1 MASKKKI
8 EEKNIVA
15 AGGGG
20 CFPAGARIN
29 TPSGLRF
36 IEDIKVGDEVY
47 AFDLTTTEAGMPNL
61 QPGRVFAKKVSETFV
76 HSFGE
81 VGYTSPLLHISY
93 FSDTDET
100 IHDGKLVVTGNHY
113 ILTPSRQS
121 EGTDEGFARAD
132 ELEVG
137 DILWTQ
143 YGDQVTITAIEAGDE
158 YDFVYNFEVEDLH
171 TYIADGI
178 RVHNGGG
185 GKSSKAPVQAAN
197 TVRTKQVIRILL
209 SPGEGELV
217 GLKNSADIAQ
227 SVYFDGTPLR
237 NADSSYNFE
246 NVAVE
251 QRVGLP
257 DQTVI
262 PGFAA
267 VESEQLLGLPVTTTG
282 AVTRT
287 LSSAAVDAVRVTI
300 EFPQGLQSVSNSTGD
315 ASGTSVQFNIQRR
328 IALGTWETVISP
340 TVKEMSSGPFTA
352 AFLIQRPALAGTWE
366 FRVQRL
372 TADSTLNTLING
384 TSVKS
389 YTEIQNA
396 NIKYNNRALT
406 AITVGADSTN
416 GRIPSVALDM
426 VGLKVKVPSNYNPVT
441 RVYTGS
447 WDGTF
452 SSTLQWTDNPAWAV
466 YDLITNTRYGL
477 GSKIPESTIDKWS
490 FYAASVYNDELV
502 NDGKGTGTF
511 EPRFTFNA
519 QLMVQEDAWKTLN
532 TIAATFNA
540 KLYMHAGYLR
550 VAQDRPATPTRIIN
564 NSNILE
570 GLFTYSSTSASE
582 TYTQCNV
589 TYNDPTDNFLPRTVS
604 EVASSADRL
613 RYGLITSSLA
623 AYGATTEGQARRA
636 AKWLLDTSVRQT
648 SMVSFAV
655 SLENAA
661 FEPNEVFYLMDEDY
675 SQTTQEGRFL
685 VNSGTSVTLD
695 KPITITSGT
704 WTITAYSDSGS
715 IQTRTITTGAGVKST
730 LTINTAF
737 TGVNKGD
744 AYIITGSIAPRQFR
758 MLSMTDNGDMTYVVT
773 AVQYDANKYARVES
787 GIIIPDDVYWQVPQL
802 NKVDRPTNL
811 VVVPQTAINPDGV
824 VYRYMNVSWT
834 PPADGSAQKYQF
846 QWRRNGQPLI
856 VYELK
861 EAFVRLQSDF
871 SGVYEFFVNAV
882 NSADV
887 ASPTL
892 ASTYNFDFAG
902 GGASTLGPITALQLE
917 GGATSFTGPMR
928 VVWNAPV
935 SGLVKDYKV
944 VLSTAG
950 GVPFKTFYTGS
961 TGFVYSYEENVADGG
976 PRPAIQVTVYARDT
990 LNNLATG
997 VASTFTSAAQP
1008 AITNLRVRTGGTSFA
1023 TLDLDVIWDSVS
1035 GGGVPFQS
1043 DPNFAYFQV
1052 EVLNGATVKRTVQ
1065 TQTAAFTYT
1074 FNDNVVDNGQNTPS
1088 ASIIVRVTA
1097 FNKLGVSSATTSATF
1112 TPAAPPVATTL
1123 VVQGVGGTT
1132 FNQSDLSVSWVNNLV
1147 SGQAFD
1153 ASNMFKK
1160 YVVEVLNGATV
1171 KRSTDVFNRT
1181 YTYAIDANTSDNAGK
1196 PIRTPTIRVTVVSV
1210 YNVSSAPLSVT
1221 FTNPAPAIPTNISV
1235 ASGIGNYKVSFDQP
1249 AEADYLGTYIWA
1261 STTSGFTPSAANLVA
1276 DIAGAYAS
1284 INSSVG
1290 VTYYTRLASYDIFGK
1305 GETAGSNL
1313 NVSSQSTVSAQAA
1326 GISKFPTAP
1335 TSPAP
1340 VAGDVYMNTTDGKIY
1355 RYFAGAWTAAVPTV
1369 DLTGTVT
1376 NTQIADVAAAKI
1388 TGQVT
1393 DAQVAAL
1400 STTKLTGTV
1409 QDAQIAGMSATKL
1422 AGQVQNAQIASLDT
1436 TKLAGQVTSAQ
1447 IAALDA
1453 AKLSGQI
1460 AGTQIQDGAIFTPKL
1475 AAGAVTSTTIAANT
1489 ILTGNI
1495 AAGAIQAG
1503 NIAAGAVTAKSLAVG
1518 DFENLVNCGVGL
1530 EVSGFSADMV
1540 PQSNFAAFDAAWWKT
1555 IGEGSPYTLSWA
1567 GRNNNY
1573 GPRFAVK
1580 PGDEFFCS
1588 MLTVSQGGGT
1598 NEYPL
1603 SLGFVVYDATGAA
1616 MAFPIG
1622 ARRAPSSGT
1631 GAVKSEGVVTVPAN
1645 ASSASVFFLIETF
1658 DNPVWTNPGKG
1669 AFIGGIQVRRRNT
1682 GNLIVDGTIT
1692 ATNIAANAI
1701 TTAKI
1706 AAGAVLADNIAAGA
1720 ITTGKLLV
1728 TGQGKAINADPGF
1741 IDSSAWAKTG
1751 GAGTFSLV
1759 TDSTS
1764 PFGSKVARCSADVQF
1779 SSTGTFPIEAGK
1791 QYKVTTWA
1799 RRTSGASIMYLR
1811 MYCYTAS
1818 GALQNYTLT
1827 PSAEGVNPP
1836 TGWTRFTGY
1845 IVPNAGSVNGQ
1856 IVIHA
1861 NWVGAGITD
1870 FADCR
1875 VEEYIGADLIVDGAI
1890 TATKIAATSI
1900 DASKIVAATITSAQI
1915 AADTIT
1921 AGNIAANAITASEIA
1936 TDAVTAGKILAG
1948 AISTDKLAANAV
1960 TADKIVANA
1969 VTSDKINAG
1978 AITAD
1983 KIGASQVTAVK
1994 LSANSVDASKIV
2006 AGSITA
2012 TELAAGAVTAGK
2024 ILAGSITATE
2034 LASNSVTAAKIAAGN
2049 VTADK
2054 IDSRNLDIKD
2064 ASGNVI
2070 FSAGVNLASARVVPA
2085 SNWLNNNVS
2094 MSANG
2099 VLNGAGG
2106 GQVTVAGLDSS
2117 IIRAANPITAGNIG
2131 TYIAGAAIGTA
2142 YIANAAILNAQ
2153 IGDGQ
2158 ITAAKI
2164 GDAQITNAK
2173 IGDGQITAAKIGDAQ
2188 ITTAKIGVAQID
2200 NLRLAK
2206 GNITDIRM
2214 ISWQSQGPNM
2224 QSVPANGTPQPAYD
2238 WTVIS
2243 PEWSAPYIGSNAFQT
2258 VVIVSFEEPSLAFAN
2273 HPSYLRSRPRL
2284 QYNDG
2289 GGWADHPGGDS
2300 DSAKNFAPEYSS
2312 GFKNTNTYHYQLTA
2326 YAGRRYRMVN
2336 YYQGIIAR
2344 VANGTYQSPIYTQ
2357 PVCTHRLT
2365 CIFNLS

>member
-315 ASGTSVQFNIQRR
+315 ASGTSVKFNIQRR

-372 TADSTLNTLING
+372 TADSTLNTLINA

-824 VYRYMNVSWT
+824 VYRYLNASWT

-882 NSADV
+882 NSADI

-892 ASTYNFDFAG
+892 AATYTFDFAG
-902 GGASTLGPITALQLE
+902 GGPSTLGPITQLQLE
-917 GGATSFTGPMR
+917 GGAASFTGQMR
-928 VVWNAPV
+928 VVWNAPTSV
-935 SGLVKDYKV
+935 PVTGLVKDYKV

-950 GVPFKTFYTGS
+950 GVEFKTFYTGE

-990 LNNLATG
+990 LNKLTTG
-997 VASTFTSAAQP
+997 VAATFTSAATP

-1065 TQTAAFTYT
+1065 TQTAGFTYT
-1074 FNDNVVDNGQNTPS
+1074 FNDNVTDNGQNTPS
-1088 ASIIVRVTA
+1088 ASIVVRVTA

-1171 KRSTDVFNRT
+1171 KRSTDVFNRA

-1210 YNVSSAPLSVT
+1210 YNVSSAALSVT
-1221 FTNPAPAIPTNISV
+1221 FTNPAPAIPTNISI

-1284 INSSVG
+1284 INSSAG
-1290 VTYYTRLASYDIFGK
+1290 VTYYTRLAAYDIFGK
-1305 GETAGSNL
+1305 GETAGANL
-1313 NVSSQSTVSAQAA
+1313 NVSSQSTVAAQAA

-1335 TSPAP
+1335 TSPTP
-1340 VAGDVYMNTTDGKIY
+1340 VAGDVYLNTTDGKIY

-1376 NTQIADVAAAKI
+1376 NTQIANVAAAKI
-1388 TGQVT
+1388 TGQVS

-1475 AAGAVTSTTIAANT
+1475 AAGAVTSTAIAANT

-1741 IDSSAWAKTG
+1741 TDSSAWAKTG

-1764 PFGSKVARCSADVQF
+1764 PFGTKVARCSAGVQF

-1836 TGWTRFTGY
+1836 AGWTRFTGY

-1921 AGNIAANAITASEIA
+1921 AGNIAANAITAPEIA

-1948 AISTDKLAANAV
+1948 AVSTDKLAANAV

-1983 KIGASQVTAVK
+1983 KIAAGSVTANKMVAGTITAASGIIADASINTLKLVNGSISDTRFFTTNTSAVLTSTSGTGTYNIPSIIVAELAITTPNPAGLAGPFPTYIHAALATNTRVNGNIGVAGISGSGIIDGSTLNIAATLTVQGAPTWQLRVINASGTVVASTDIVANGSGARTGNVNVQGISGSGVIDSSTVNLTSIINVSGGSGLNVLFLSPSLAANTSYRIQLVASGALVVSANTQSTPVQVTA
-1994 LSANSVDASKIV
+1994 D
-2006 AGSITA
+2006 
-2012 TELAAGAVTAGK
+2012 
-2024 ILAGSITATE
+2024 
-2034 LASNSVTAAKIAAGN
+2034 
-2049 VTADK
+2049 
-2054 IDSRNLDIKD
+2054 
-2064 ASGNVI
+2064 
-2070 FSAGVNLASARVVPA
+2070 
-2085 SNWLNNNVS
+2085 
-2094 MSANG
+2094 
-2099 VLNGAGG
+2099 
-2106 GQVTVAGLDSS
+2106 Q
-2117 IIRAANPITAGNIG
+2117 RAI
-2131 TYIAGAAIGTA
+2131 
-2142 YIANAAILNAQ
+2142 
-2153 IGDGQ
+2153 
-2158 ITAAKI
+2158 
-2164 GDAQITNAK
+2164 
-2173 IGDGQITAAKIGDAQ
+2173 
-2188 ITTAKIGVAQID
+2188 
-2200 NLRLAK
+2200 
-2206 GNITDIRM
+2206 
-2214 ISWQSQGPNM
+2214 
-2224 QSVPANGTPQPAYD
+2224 
-2238 WTVIS
+2238 
-2243 PEWSAPYIGSNAFQT
+2243 
-2258 VVIVSFEEPSLAFAN
+2258 
-2273 HPSYLRSRPRL
+2273 
-2284 QYNDG
+2284 
-2289 GGWADHPGGDS
+2289 
-2300 DSAKNFAPEYSS
+2300 
-2312 GFKNTNTYHYQLTA
+2312 
-2326 YAGRRYRMVN
+2326 
-2336 YYQGIIAR
+2336 YYQCLMR
-2344 VANGTYQSPIYTQ
+2344 
-2357 PVCTHRLT
+2357 
-2365 CIFNLS
+2365 